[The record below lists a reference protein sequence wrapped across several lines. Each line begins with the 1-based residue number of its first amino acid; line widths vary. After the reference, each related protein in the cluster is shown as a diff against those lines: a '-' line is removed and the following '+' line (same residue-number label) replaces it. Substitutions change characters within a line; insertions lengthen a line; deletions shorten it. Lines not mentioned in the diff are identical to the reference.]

1 VSALQR
7 LFFPGPPHSTRKIEF
22 PKFNGTGDLMD
33 WLNRSDRY
41 FTLCGTPANQRV

>member
-1 VSALQR
+1 MA
-7 LFFPGPPHSTRKIEF
+7 
-22 PKFNGTGDLMD
+22 